1 LNDPAEMSPV
11 VCAVCHA
18 EDAELLFEKQGL
30 QIVRC
35 RRCGLVYVNPRLT
48 MDALRKLYNEQ
59 KISDTFYYVRTAK
72 DDAISFTKRL
82 KLIER
87 LRPPGRLLDV
97 GCGPGTFLALAVQR
111 GWKARGIDVNA
122 TSVERCQAAGL
133 EALSGTFP
141 HPELA
146 GAKFDA
152 IVLNDVIEHLPEPRV
167 ALAAVKEMLEPGGVL
182 FISTPDVGSLVAR
195 MARSRWLHYKPIEH
209 LTYFDRRT
217 LTRLLD
223 EVGFEIV
230 HSASIGRMR
239 SLALILERLSAYSPT
254 MSKLGRAVVP
264 TAIAQRISFPVDPGD
279 EMAMLARPR

>member
-1 LNDPAEMSPV
+1 MSDPAELSPV
-11 VCAVCHA
+11 ACAVCHA
-18 EDAELLFEKQGL
+18 EDAELRFEKQGL
-30 QIVRC
+30 QVVRC
-35 RRCGLVYVNPRLT
+35 RRCGLFYVNPRLS

-72 DDAISFTKRL
+72 DDAISFNKRL

-97 GCGPGTFLALAVQR
+97 GCGPGTFLALAQKR

-122 TSVERCQAAGL
+122 TSVERCKAAGL
-133 EALSGTFP
+133 DAVAGTFP

-152 IVLNDVIEHLPEPRV
+152 IVLNDVIEHLTEPRA
-167 ALAAVKEMLEPGGVL
+167 ALQAVKEMLAPGGVM

-195 MARSRWLHYKPIEH
+195 MARSRWLHFKPVEH

-217 LTRLLD
+217 LARLLE

-239 SLALILERLSAYSPT
+239 SLALILERLSAYSPV
-254 MSKLGRAVVP
+254 MSKIGRAVVP
-264 TAIAQRISFPVDPGD
+264 SALAQRLSFPVDPGD
-279 EMAMLARPR
+279 EMAMLARLR